1 MKKRIIQ
8 DQGLIWQVAEIGIV
22 YRNKVPVSNLQTISS
37 SQVVERV
44 FREHWSNDIEVLEE
58 FYCIFLNRE
67 NKPKGIFHASK
78 GGLVGTVADQRVI
91 FGIAV
96 RIFATSIIVAHNHPS
111 GNLKPSKQDLDLTQ
125 KLKQSGLILEIP
137 IVDHLILAP
146 QQGYYSFADEGMI

>member
-8 DQGLIWQVAEIGIV
+8 DQGIIWQVAEIGIV

-44 FREHWSNDIEVLEE
+44 FREHWSNGIEVLEE